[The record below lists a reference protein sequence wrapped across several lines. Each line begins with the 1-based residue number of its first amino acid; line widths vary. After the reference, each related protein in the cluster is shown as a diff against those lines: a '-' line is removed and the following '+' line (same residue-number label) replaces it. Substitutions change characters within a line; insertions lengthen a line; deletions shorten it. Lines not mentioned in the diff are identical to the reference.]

1 MKGIRMARRTVG
13 QLAGMALAGAV
24 LGVAATPAQ
33 ADGGMPQLDFG
44 NPLTQ
49 AQVVWLA
56 LIFLALYLLLSR
68 WALPQVGA
76 VLEKR
81 AGVIAADLDAAR
93 AAKEQ
98 ADAAVAELTKATRDA
113 HAGAQAEI
121 AEALAGVKAKAD
133 AAAAELNAKLDAQI
147 AASERQIEAARRVAL
162 GALEQVA
169 AETAGVVV
177 ARLIG
182 TPIDHEAVP
191 RAVAAVLA
199 ERAKL

>member
-1 MKGIRMARRTVG
+1 MVPHALGTRAVTVFAG
-13 QLAGMALAGAV
+13 TVLLLAAAPAHAGE
-24 LGVAATPAQ
+24 
-33 ADGGMPQLDFG
+33 GMPQLDFG

-76 VLEKR
+76 VLAMR
-81 AGVIAADLDAAR
+81 AGVIEADLDAAR
-93 AAKEQ
+93 RAKEA
-98 ADAAVAELTKATRDA
+98 ADTAVAELTRASREA

-121 AEALAGVKAKAD
+121 AEAVASAKAKAD
-133 AAAAELNAKLDAQI
+133 AQSAELNAKLDTQI
-147 AASERQIEAARRVAL
+147 AAAEQRIAVARASAL

-169 AETAGVVV
+169 TDTANVVV

-182 TPIDHEAVP
+182 TPIDGGAVP
-191 RAVAAVLA
+191 KAVAAVMA
-199 ERAKL
+199 ARAK